1 MHRRIALLTS
11 ISQTKVKTLCFCIC
25 LMLANSLLKS
35 QDPSKGIPI
44 EGVNPVQTQGP
55 LRIGIALP
63 FHASGVKQNA
73 LSDAML
79 DYYLGLKLAFQELEA
94 DGFKANVS
102 VFDTEPT
109 DSVPLNQLAIKSI
122 SANRNFIDNNII
134 IGPVYEQNFK
144 DLIYSPSGSWLNAV
158 GNQPNLAVVNPNNV
172 TIETPI
178 INPQLWISP
187 LTYIK
192 PKSQKGLTTGPF
204 PNINFFINDTL
215 RYKSVAKN
223 VVRMFPKHRICLII
237 DAGKSSKPK
246 ALIYKASMAKLTSKL
261 ITIHTM
267 KDGVLTPALPKR
279 DSLLLVACSDDVAIR
294 TPLEKL
300 IEKREQCWVI
310 ADLSWFEDKR
320 YYSGLNDEICIY
332 PTVNFTDFHNTAT
345 LHFSKNFFAT
355 YGTEPS
361 RFAFIGYDQGNY
373 LGFSAMAFGPNFVSS
388 LPDATYE
395 GLINSIHIR
404 GGGSAPYNDGI
415 RFVVIY
421 EDTPHLFSQ

>member
-1 MHRRIALLTS
+1 MLTHS
-11 ISQTKVKTLCFCIC
+11 VVQ
-25 LMLANSLLKS
+25 S
-35 QDPSKGIPI
+35 QDSSMGRTID
-44 EGVNPVQTQGP
+44 GVILNPTQGP
-55 LRIGIALP
+55 LKIGIALP
-63 FHASGVKQNA
+63 FHASGVKQNV

-79 DYYLGLKLAFQELEA
+79 DYYLGMKLAFHELEA
-94 DGFKANVS
+94 EGFKANVS

-144 DLIYSPSGSWLNAV
+144 DLISSPSGSWLNAL
-158 GNQPNLAVVNPNNV
+158 GNQLNLAVVNPNNV

-192 PKSQKGLTTGPF
+192 PESQKGLTMGPF

-237 DAGKSSKPK
+237 DVGKSSKPK
-246 ALIYKASMAKLTSKL
+246 ALMYKASMAKSTSKL

-300 IEKREQCWVI
+300 LEKRQQCWLI

-332 PTVNFTDFHNTAT
+332 PTVNFTDFHDTAT

-373 LGFSAMAFGPNFVSS
+373 VGFSTMAFGPNFISS

>member
-1 MHRRIALLTS
+1 MHRSKLSFAS
-11 ISQTKVKTLCFCIC
+11 ISPSKVKALCLCFC
-25 LMLANSLLKS
+25 LMCAHVALQS
-35 QDPSKGIPI
+35 QDTNHGRVI
-44 EGVNPVQTQGP
+44 EGLNPAPAQGP

-109 DSVPLNQLAIKSI
+109 DSLPLNQLAIKSI
-122 SANRNFIDNNII
+122 AANKNFIDNNII

-144 DLIYSPSGSWLNAV
+144 DLISSPSGSWVNAV
-158 GNQPNLAVVNPNNV
+158 ANKPTLAVVSPSNGTAEAATN
-172 TIETPI
+172 
-178 INPQLWISP
+178 NPQLWISP

-215 RYKSVAKN
+215 RYKSVARN

-237 DAGKSSKPK
+237 DAGKTSKPK
-246 ALIYKASMAKLTSKL
+246 ALIYKASMAKSTAKL
-261 ITIHTM
+261 ITIHTI
-267 KDGVLTPALPKR
+267 KDGVLTPPLPKR
-279 DSLLLVACSDDVAIR
+279 DSLLLVACTDDVAVR

-300 IEKREQCWVI
+300 MEKRQQCWII

-332 PTVNFTDFHNTAT
+332 PTVNFTDFHDTAT
-345 LHFSKNFFAT
+345 LHFSKKFFAT

-361 RFAFIGYDQGNY
+361 RFAFIGYDQGSY
-373 LGFSAMAFGPNFVSS
+373 IGLSAMAFGPNFVSS
-388 LPDATYE
+388 LPDATFE

-404 GGGSAPYNDGI
+404 GGGTAPYNDGI

-421 EDTPHLFSQ
+421 EDTPHLFNQ

>member
-1 MHRRIALLTS
+1 
-11 ISQTKVKTLCFCIC
+11 VY
-25 LMLANSLLKS
+25 
-35 QDPSKGIPI
+35 
-44 EGVNPVQTQGP
+44 PVLTQGS

-63 FHASGVKQNA
+63 FHASGIKQNA

-79 DYYLGLKLAFQELEA
+79 DYYLGLKLAFGELETE
-94 DGFKANVS
+94 GFKANVS

-109 DSVPLNQLAIKSI
+109 DSLPLNQLAIKSI
-122 SANRNFIDNNII
+122 AANKNFIDNNII

-144 DLIYSPSGSWLNAV
+144 DLISSPSGSWLDDV
-158 GNQPNLAVVNPNNV
+158 GNKPSLSVVSSNN
-172 TIETPI
+172 TTAEIAA

-237 DAGKSSKPK
+237 DAVKSSKTK
-246 ALIYKASMAKLTSKL
+246 AAIYKASMAKSTTKL

-267 KDGVLTPALPKR
+267 KDGVLSPALPKR
-279 DSLLLVACSDDVAIR
+279 DSLLLVACTEDVAVR

-300 IEKREQCWVI
+300 IEKRQKCWII

-332 PTVNFTDFHNTAT
+332 PTVNFTDFHDTAT
-345 LHFSKNFFAT
+345 LHFSKKFFST

-361 RFAFIGYDQGNY
+361 RFAFIGYDQGAY
-373 LGFSAMAFGPNFVSS
+373 LGLSTMAFGPNFVSS
-388 LPDATYE
+388 LPDATFE

-404 GGGSAPYNDGI
+404 GGGTAPYNDGI

-421 EDTPHLFSQ
+421 DDTPHLFNP

>member
-1 MHRRIALLTS
+1 MCAHVAL
-11 ISQTKVKTLCFCIC
+11 Q
-25 LMLANSLLKS
+25 S
-35 QDPSKGIPI
+35 QDTNHGRVI
-44 EGVNPVQTQGP
+44 EGLNPTPAQGP

-109 DSVPLNQLAIKSI
+109 DSLPLNQLAIKSI
-122 SANRNFIDNNII
+122 AANKNFIDNNII

-144 DLIYSPSGSWLNAV
+144 DLISSPSGSWVNAV
-158 GNQPNLAVVNPNNV
+158 ANKPNLAVVSPSNGTAEAASN
-172 TIETPI
+172 
-178 INPQLWISP
+178 NPQLWISP

-215 RYKSVAKN
+215 RYKSVARN

-237 DAGKSSKPK
+237 DAGKTSKPK
-246 ALIYKASMAKLTSKL
+246 ALIYKASMAKSTTKL
-261 ITIHTM
+261 ITIHTI
-267 KDGVLTPALPKR
+267 KDGVLTPPLPKR
-279 DSLLLVACSDDVAIR
+279 DSLLLVACTDDVAVR

-300 IEKREQCWVI
+300 MEKRQQCWII

-320 YYSGLNDEICIY
+320 FYSGLNDEICIY
-332 PTVNFTDFHNTAT
+332 PTVNFTDFHDTAT
-345 LHFSKNFFAT
+345 LHFSKKFFAT

-361 RFAFIGYDQGNY
+361 RFAFIGYDQGSY
-373 LGFSAMAFGPNFVSS
+373 IGLSAMAFGPDFVSS
-388 LPDATYE
+388 LPDATFE

-404 GGGSAPYNDGI
+404 GGGTAPYNDGI

-421 EDTPHLFSQ
+421 EDTPHLFNQ

>member
-1 MHRRIALLTS
+1 MYRRTDIFTS
-11 ISQTKVKTLCFCIC
+11 ISQFKVKTLCLSIW
-25 LMLANSLLKS
+25 LMLAHSFVQS
-35 QDPSKGIPI
+35 QDSSMGLTID
-44 EGVNPVQTQGP
+44 GVILNPTQGP

-63 FHASGVKQNA
+63 FHASGIKQNV

-79 DYYLGLKLAFQELEA
+79 DYYLGMKLAFHELEA
-94 DGFKANVS
+94 EGLTANVS

-109 DSVPLNQLAIKSI
+109 DSVPLNQLAIKLI

-158 GNQPNLAVVNPNNV
+158 GNQPNLSVVNPNNL
-172 TIETPI
+172 TIKTPI

-246 ALIYKASMAKLTSKL
+246 ALIYKASMAKSTSKL

-279 DSLLLVACSDDVAIR
+279 DSLLLVTCSDDVAIR

-300 IEKREQCWVI
+300 LEKRQQCWLI

-332 PTVNFTDFHNTAT
+332 PTVNFTDFHDTAT
-345 LHFSKNFFAT
+345 LHFSKKFFAT

-361 RFAFIGYDQGNY
+361 RFAFIGYDQGAY
-373 LGFSAMAFGPNFVSS
+373 VGLSAMAFGPNFVSS

>member
-1 MHRRIALLTS
+1 MTPRSGLFTS
-11 ISQTKVKTLCFCIC
+11 ISHLSVRGLCLCIG
-25 LMLANSLLKS
+25 LMFFHAGILS
-35 QDPSKGIPI
+35 QDSNMGRPI
-44 EGVNPVQTQGP
+44 EGITPQPTQGP

-63 FHASGVKQNA
+63 FHASGTKQNA

-94 DGFKANVS
+94 EGFKANVT
-102 VFDTEPT
+102 VYDTEPT
-109 DSVPLNQLAIKSI
+109 DSLPLNQLALKNIASNK
-122 SANRNFIDNNII
+122 NFIDNNII

-144 DLIYSPSGSWLNAV
+144 DLISSPNGSWINSANKPTLASV
-158 GNQPNLAVVNPNNV
+158 PNGSTTSEN
-172 TIETPI
+172 ISG
-178 INPQLWISP
+178 NPQLWISP

-192 PKSQKGLTTGPF
+192 PKAQKGLSTGPF

-237 DAGKSSKPK
+237 DAAKTSKPK
-246 ALIYKASMAKLTSKL
+246 ALIYKASMFKPNGKLV
-261 ITIHTM
+261 TIHTI

-279 DSLLLVACSDDVAIR
+279 DSIILVACTDDVAVRI
-294 TPLEKL
+294 PLEKL
-300 IEKREQCWVI
+300 IEKRQQCWI
-310 ADLSWFEDKR
+310 IGDLSWFEDKR

-332 PTVNFTDFHNTAT
+332 PTVNFTDFHDTAT
-345 LHFSKNFFAT
+345 LHFSKKFFST

-361 RFAFIGYDQGNY
+361 RFAFIGYDQGSY
-373 LGFSAMAFGPNFVSS
+373 LGFSSMAFGPNFVSS

-421 EDTPHLFSQ
+421 EDTPHLFNQ

>member
-1 MHRRIALLTS
+1 MCHRTGSFVS
-11 ISQTKVKTLCFCIC
+11 ITQSKVKTLCLCFCLI
-25 LMLANSLLKS
+25 LAHSVLQS
-35 QDPSKGIPI
+35 QDSSKGRPI
-44 EGVNPVQTQGP
+44 EGVYPVLTQGS
-55 LRIGIALP
+55 LRIGLALP
-63 FHASGVKQNA
+63 FHASGIKQNA

-79 DYYLGLKLAFQELEA
+79 DYYLGLKLAFVELEA
-94 DGFKANVS
+94 EGFKANVS

-109 DSVPLNQLAIKSI
+109 DSLPLNQLAIKSI
-122 SANRNFIDNNII
+122 AANKNFINNNII

-144 DLIYSPSGSWLNAV
+144 DLISSPSGSWLDDMDK
-158 GNQPNLAVVNPNNV
+158 PSLSVVSSNN
-172 TIETPI
+172 TTAEIAAS
-178 INPQLWISP
+178 NPQLWISP

-237 DAGKSSKPK
+237 DAVKSSKTK
-246 ALIYKASMAKLTSKL
+246 AAIYKASMAKSTTKL

-267 KDGVLTPALPKR
+267 KNGVLSPALPKR
-279 DSLLLVACSDDVAIR
+279 DSLLLVACTEDVAVR

-300 IEKREQCWVI
+300 IEKRQQCWII

-332 PTVNFTDFHNTAT
+332 PTVNFTDFHDTAT
-345 LHFSKNFFAT
+345 LHFSKKFFST

-361 RFAFIGYDQGNY
+361 RFAFIGYDQGAY
-373 LGFSAMAFGPNFVSS
+373 LGLSTMAFGPNFVSS
-388 LPDATYE
+388 LPDATFE

-404 GGGSAPYNDGI
+404 GGGTAPYNDGI

-421 EDTPHLFSQ
+421 DDTPHLFNP